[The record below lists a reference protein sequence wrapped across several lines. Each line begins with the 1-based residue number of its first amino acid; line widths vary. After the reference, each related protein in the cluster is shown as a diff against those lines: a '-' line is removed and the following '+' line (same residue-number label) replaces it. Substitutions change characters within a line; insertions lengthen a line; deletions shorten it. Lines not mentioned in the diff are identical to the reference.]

1 MADAAEN
8 IQKTDAVP
16 VAARPS
22 VPVGFWQKTRGV
34 FKEIWDDHKFWLN
47 TIAVKGW
54 ASAIVVTGV
63 VGISSVIA
71 LPFLAAAAG
80 IALCGG
86 LIALGLYG
94 VGTGAATAWGKLK
107 EAYYKG
113 TGQPVPETH
122 KQDDGPTL
130 LQKLQGKPW
139 AQKIAHHKMT
149 EKLLNSRVWKTT
161 EKLTKNEAVL
171 GGFAIGGSFASMAI
185 GVTLL
190 ATQLLVLPVI
200 ALTSL
205 LTFTVV
211 MAVSSTVSGVIGL
224 CIGTGDFVRSLRKKK
239 DNTEPAG
246 EKPAPSPVTEEPA
259 GGATLAQ
266 TAALKDS
273 FAAGT
278 APEKEQAPAQKQ
290 LQEQTPKPP
299 KP

>member
-1 MADAAEN
+1 MADVTEN
-8 IQKTDAVP
+8 TQKTNAVS
-16 VAARPS
+16 VAASPS
-22 VPVGFWQKTRGV
+22 APVGFWQKTRGV
-34 FKEIWDDHKFWLN
+34 FKELWDDHKFWLN
-47 TIAVKGW
+47 TIAIKGW
-54 ASAIVVTGV
+54 ASAVVVTGV
-63 VGISSVIA
+63 VGISSVLA
-71 LPFLAAAAG
+71 LPFLAAATG

-94 VGTGAATAWGKLK
+94 VATGASTAWGKLK

-122 KQDDGPTL
+122 KGEEGPTL

-139 AQKIAHHKMT
+139 AQKIAHHKAT

-171 GGFAIGGSFASMAI
+171 GGFAVGGSFASMAI

-239 DNTEPAG
+239 DNDALTVKKTEETATPVAEPAG
-246 EKPAPSPVTEEPA
+246 EALE
-259 GGATLAQ
+259 Q
-266 TAALKDS
+266 TAGLKES
-273 FAAGT
+273 FAAK
-278 APEKEQAPAQKQ
+278 AAEKEAAPAQKQ
-290 LQEQTPKPP
+290 PQEQAPKPP